1 MPASDRSDGPTGVS
15 VAPGTD
21 GLRDMTSLVA
31 RQGTRTRNGDR
42 GAVAVELVVLG
53 PVLLALVMMIVF
65 AGRWALAQQAVQA
78 ASAEAARAASIA
90 RSAGEAGA
98 AANGAAAAS
107 LTNQNVRCA
116 SRSVSLDTGAFAAPV
131 GTPGQVSATV
141 SCVVDMS
148 DLSLPGIP
156 GSRTLTS
163 SSSSPLDTF
172 RGRNG

>member
-1 MPASDRSDGPTGVS
+1 MSSHVS
-15 VAPGTD
+15 RRP
-21 GLRDMTSLVA
+21 
-31 RQGTRTRNGDR
+31 TRTRHGDA
-42 GAVAVELVVLG
+42 GAVAVELVALA
-53 PVLLALVMMIVF
+53 PVLLILVMMIVF
-65 AGRWALAQQAVQA
+65 AGRGALAQQAVQA

-90 RSAGEAGA
+90 RSAGEASGAATGA
-98 AANGAAAAS
+98 AAVS
-107 LTNQNVRCA
+107 LTNQQVRCA
-116 SRSVSLDTGAFAAPV
+116 SHSVSLDTRAFGAPV

-163 SSSSPLDTF
+163 TSSSPVDTF